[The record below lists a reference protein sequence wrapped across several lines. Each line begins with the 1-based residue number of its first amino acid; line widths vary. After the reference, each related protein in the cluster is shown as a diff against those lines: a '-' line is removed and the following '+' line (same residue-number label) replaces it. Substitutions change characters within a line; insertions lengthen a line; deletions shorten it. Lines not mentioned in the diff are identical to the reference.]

1 MKVEIDF
8 DSKGMERRLR
18 EISMQLPG
26 NIRKAL
32 NVTALYGSNII
43 TDRTK
48 KGLGYRGGFAPYSSG
63 YAKFRKKKGR
73 QINTVDF
80 NFSGKMLASITAKS
94 TGNNTAMIYFVSAAE
109 SKKAAML
116 NIKRPWFGFNNGEQ
130 KKIRKFFYKSLTSKA
145 VIG

>member
-8 DSKGMERRLR
+8 DSKSMERRLR

-26 NIRKAL
+26 NVRKAL
-32 NVTALYGSNII
+32 NVTAMYAESYLLN
-43 TDRTK
+43 RTEE
-48 KGLGYRGGFAPYSSG
+48 GRGYRGLFAPYSLG

-80 NFSGKMLASITAKS
+80 NFSGKMLGSIKHTVRKDEAIIGFS
-94 TGNNTAMIYFVSAAE
+94 RATEA
-109 SKKAAML
+109 KKAAML